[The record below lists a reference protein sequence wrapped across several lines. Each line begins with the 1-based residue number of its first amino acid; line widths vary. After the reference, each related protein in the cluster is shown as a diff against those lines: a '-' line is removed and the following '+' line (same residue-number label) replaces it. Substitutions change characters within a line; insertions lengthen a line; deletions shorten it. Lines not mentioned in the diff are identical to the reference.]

1 MKQRGVTLVELIVV
15 MVIIAIGAVLIAPNI
30 GGFLPNYR
38 LRSGAREIVSTMRL
52 AQMKAIST
60 NQGHGVAFGANSFQ
74 VFYRDTGGVL
84 QADGVSV
91 SLPKG
96 VELIDNTFPLVTVGG
111 SNKPFAEFNPNSTSS
126 AGAVN
131 VKGKKGSKR
140 ITVASATGRIKI
152 E

>member
-1 MKQRGVTLVELIVV
+1 MNQRGVTLVELITV

-38 LRSGAREIVSTMRL
+38 LRSGTRELVSIMRL

-60 NQGHGVAFGANSFQ
+60 NLGHGVAFGATSYQ
-74 VFYRDTGGVL
+74 VYYRDTNNAL
-84 QADGVSV
+84 QPDGVAV
-91 SLPKG
+91 TLPKG
-96 VELIDNTFPLVTVGG
+96 VQLINNTFPIVTVDG

-131 VKGKKGSKR
+131 VKGKKDSKR